1 MSGEIIQD
9 DMPISFEQASKN
21 EYSEK
26 ARKVRQKLLE
36 ATDSKTVT
44 ARTRCLCFQPKDLIQ
59 VTPD

>member
-9 DMPISFEQASKN
+9 NVPISFEQASKN

-36 ATDSKTVT
+36 ATDSKAV
-44 ARTRCLCFQPKDLIQ
+44 ADFLVKLVYGKISICLQGF
-59 VTPD
+59 